1 MQLVFLK
8 AEQIKS
14 QESTGNLGR
23 WSGRMLC
30 DSKPEGWDV

>member
-14 QESTGNLGR
+14 QESTGKLRKMVG
-23 WSGRMLC
+23 
-30 DSKPEGWDV
+30 

>member
-14 QESTGNLGR
+14 QESTGKLR
-23 WSGRMLC
+23 KMV
-30 DSKPEGWDV
+30 E